1 MLECQEPG
9 GFVRYV
15 GYFGAVFASLAA
27 VARIVRQHVQQQ
39 RKIASAANM
48 YIAIALVAFCA
59 TWYHL
64 GAFLLSDLTAARAQD
79 PGLTALQYL
88 CSPARPGQPD
98 LFSEAYRQVSLS
110 AAGWWWSARLLRGAF
125 VSALLIQT
133 LAATIGLTP
142 AQNVAVLLLDFGVA
156 NSVALCLVLAMAAAA
171 KTPAQRHSAAVDL
184 GYWHKTA
191 AVAACYLLASA
202 AATSLRR
209 QAHSD
214 SAQSFAL
221 ALGAMHAA
229 LLLPAALLPARA
241 VTAAPPRQQAQ
252 ARLRMVVLWAVVAV
266 PGVVELVRE
275 SAALPCGAG
284 KPAGMGVAQCLQGHV
299 AAAWASHCQASI
311 SWDYIFT
318 LAAAALY
325 VTAEQ
330 LSARRPLRAAAAV
343 AALLSLD
350 VAAALPAY
358 MALREL
364 AACSDA
370 GRRMMALVRRG
381 SAQQQCSAAAMIIQL
396 RNRES
401 ARLNLS
407 HRDAGYL
414 HKVSVALNSPGLES
428 APPTPTLSDTDALLS
443 HKRPASPRE
452 IQWDEEAMIRLAR
465 SDERHSVHHM
475 YREHRPIRKQPR
487 RSRKVKFS
495 ACAPFLCSL

>member
-1 MLECQEPG
+1 
-9 GFVRYV
+9 
-15 GYFGAVFASLAA
+15 
-27 VARIVRQHVQQQ
+27 
-39 RKIASAANM
+39 M
-48 YIAIALVAFCA
+48 YIAMALVAFCA

-64 GAFLLSDLTAARAQD
+64 GAFLLSDFTAARAQD
-79 PGLTALQYL
+79 SDLTALQYL
-88 CSPARPGQPD
+88 CSPARPGQQD

-156 NSVALCLVLAMAAAA
+156 NSVALCLVLAIAGA
-171 KTPAQRHSAAVDL
+171 KPPPTQRLSAAVDF
-184 GYWHKTA
+184 GPWYKTA

-209 QAHSD
+209 HAYSG

-229 LLLPAALLPARA
+229 LLLPAALLPASA
-241 VTAAPPRQQAQ
+241 ATTAAPQQQEQ

-275 SAALPCGAG
+275 SAALPCGAD

-325 VTAEQ
+325 VTVEQ

-358 MALREL
+358 MALRE
-364 AACSDA
+364 AA
-370 GRRMMALVRRG
+370 ALRG
-381 SAQQQCSAAAMIIQL
+381 SSSGSGSSKAASK
-396 RNRES
+396 E
-401 ARLNLS
+401 
-407 HRDAGYL
+407 D
-414 HKVSVALNSPGLES
+414 
-428 APPTPTLSDTDALLS
+428 
-443 HKRPASPRE
+443 
-452 IQWDEEAMIRLAR
+452 
-465 SDERHSVHHM
+465 
-475 YREHRPIRKQPR
+475 
-487 RSRKVKFS
+487 
-495 ACAPFLCSL
+495 